1 MSMKD
6 RNDLAVTGATPAALA
21 RSDAALDGFH
31 CYSGNPLEL
40 AEAAIAEAPGFA
52 MAHALRAHLMLSA
65 VEGAAVAPAR
75 ESIAAARQHAGT
87 SREKLHAAAAEAL
100 AEGRFDDA
108 QERFEDIL
116 LEHPHDTLALQMAH
130 LFDFFRG
137 DARNLRDRVVRVL
150 PAWSDSLPAYHAVQ
164 GMLAFGLE
172 ENGEYTKAEEAGRR
186 ACTLKPRDAWAR
198 HAVAHV
204 MEMQGRTSDGI
215 AWLRD
220 SEADWATDNFMA
232 VHNWWHL
239 ALYHLDR
246 DETDAVLKL
255 YDEHVRGG
263 KSGVA
268 IDLIDASA
276 MLWRLQLRGIEP
288 GTVRWTDIAEGWAP
302 LADDDIYA
310 FNNVHALIA
319 FVGAGRSELAI
330 RAMAALR
337 RAASQGRGS
346 NAAMSAQVGVPVA
359 EALLAFAEGRY
370 EQCVSWL
377 RPVRAIAHRFGGSH
391 AQRDLLD
398 LTLIEA
404 ARRAGQHRLV
414 AALAAERLRVKPA
427 SPLAQRYRLLATDRV
442 AA

>member
-6 RNDLAVTGATPAALA
+6 RNELAVTGATPAALA
-21 RSDAALDGFH
+21 SFDAALDGFH

-40 AEAAIAEAPGFA
+40 AEAAIAAAPGFA

-130 LFDFFRG
+130 IFDFMRG
-137 DARNLRDRVVRVL
+137 DARNLRDRIVRVL

-186 ACTLKPRDAWAR
+186 ACALKSRDAWAR

-246 DETDAVLKL
+246 EETDMVLKL

-288 GTVRWTDIAEGWAP
+288 GTARWADIAESWAP

-319 FVGAGRSELAI
+319 FIGAGHSELAI